1 MILLDISPYNA
12 KFVEKIFTSF
22 SFTIFFTLKYGS
34 PIFIPK
40 IFASVDREIT
50 HPSLLDN
57 TMTGFLIIEGL
68 NNLSQET

>member
-1 MILLDISPYNA
+1 MQS
-12 KFVEKIFTSF
+12 FVEKIFTSF

-40 IFASVDREIT
+40 LFASVDLDIT
-50 HPSLLDN
+50 QPSLLER
-57 TMTGFLIIEGL
+57 TTTGFLFIDGL